1 MSVRTALKTL
11 SADDRSLLLSS
22 VVHMAD
28 LGSAAKPW
36 RLCRQW
42 TERIMHEFFLEG
54 DAERAMGLELGV
66 LNDREKVVL
75 PKAQVGCGEE
85 GCMSESDK
93 KQGSGDIHVLM
104 VS

>member
-1 MSVRTALKTL
+1 MTSIRNALVGT
-11 SADDRSLLLSS
+11 SPEDRSLLLSS

-54 DAERAMGLELGV
+54 DMEKKMGLDIGV
-66 LNDREKVVL
+66 LNDREKVVV
-75 PKAQVGCGEE
+75 PKAQVGLEAVG
-85 GCMSESDK
+85 GAI
-93 KQGSGDIHVLM
+93 G
-104 VS
+104 